1 MGTHVQVPL
10 DFQQL
15 DFQKQQLSEQ
25 IMDWFIYD
33 NGLRLE
39 SVKDFRNFFRTG
51 AYLDVSQG
59 SKFVSESKNIGELS

>member
-1 MGTHVQVPL
+1 
-10 DFQQL
+10 
-15 DFQKQQLSEQ
+15 
-25 IMDWFIYD
+25 MDWFIYD

-39 SVKDFRNFFRTG
+39 SVKDFRIFFRTG